1 MLLPWQILHL
11 IKGRGKK
18 HTSTWVMS
26 RRELSVTGKS
36 KDEREAASNH
46 GYEEESG
53 AILLEALRSSP
64 AKMTSV
70 PAMGWGGFRTE
81 GEHA

>member
-1 MLLPWQILHL
+1 
-11 IKGRGKK
+11 
-18 HTSTWVMS
+18 MS

-70 PAMGWGGFRTE
+70 PAMG
-81 GEHA
+81 